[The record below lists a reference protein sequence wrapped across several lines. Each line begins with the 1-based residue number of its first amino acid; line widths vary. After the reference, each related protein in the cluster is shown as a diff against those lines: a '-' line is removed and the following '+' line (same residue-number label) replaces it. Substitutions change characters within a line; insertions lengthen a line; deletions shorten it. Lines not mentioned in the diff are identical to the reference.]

1 MKKLFLTLTFFTSL
15 YTYAQVGGEKVYSF
29 LNLPSSARQLAVGGA
44 VNTIEGDV
52 NMPLWNPAM
61 LDATM
66 NNKFAVNYTSYL
78 AGISLGSVSY
88 AFKMNEKLGMFYG
101 GIQHLDYGSFTRAD
115 EDGTIT
121 GQFSAYDLALT
132 VGYAYTSKESNFTI
146 GANFKFINSLID
158 SYSSFGIAADFSALY
173 RHSNERTLIT
183 LVVRNVGTQL
193 KSYDGLIEDIP
204 LQINFGISSRLE
216 HLPLKWYVNLENLQQ
231 WTVAVSNPVNAEV
244 DIEGNTNPEEIS
256 ALDNA
261 VRHLVVGAELFPDK
275 KITIRGGYN
284 FRRSKELALNGINS
298 YGGFSYGLGLNLKR
312 IQFNYA
318 VTKFHPSANSNTFSL
333 VVNLF

>member
-1 MKKLFLTLTFFTSL
+1 MKKLLVILIFLTSL
-15 YTYAQVGGEKVYSF
+15 FSYAQVGGEKVYSF
-29 LNLPSSARQLAVGGA
+29 LNLPSSARQLGVGGA
-44 VNTIEGDV
+44 ANTIEGDV

-61 LDATM
+61 LDTTM
-66 NNKFAVNYTSYL
+66 NNQFAVNYTSYL
-78 AGISLGSVSY
+78 AGISLGAVSY
-88 AFKMNEKLGMFYG
+88 AAKINDKFGMLYAG
-101 GIQHLDYGSFTRAD
+101 VQYLDYGSFTRAD

-121 GQFSAYDLALT
+121 GEFKAYDVALT
-132 VGYAYTSKESNFTI
+132 AGYAYTSKESNFTI
-146 GANFKFINSLID
+146 GANVKLINSLID
-158 SYSSFGIAADFSALY
+158 TYSSFGIAADFSALY
-173 RHSNERTLIT
+173 RHSNERTLLT

-193 KSYDGLIEDIP
+193 KSYDGTIEELP
-204 LQINFGISSRLE
+204 LQINFGVSSKLE
-216 HLPLKWYVNLENLQQ
+216 HLPLLWYVNVENLQQ
-231 WTVAVSNPVNAEV
+231 WNVAVANPSNGEI
-244 DIEGNTNPEEIS
+244 DIEGNTNPEKIS

-261 VRHLVVGAELFPDK
+261 VRHLVVGAELFPDR

-284 FRRSKELALNGINS
+284 FRRSKELALNGTNS